1 MPEVRP
7 AVELLDGYGD
17 VLDSC
22 RTLAQV
28 GDRYWNSIY
37 MPLIRSVADYFQL
50 LTDRSGEYK
59 LFETALDS
67 AHKSLEL
74 CVAADI
80 QSRPK
85 LTTFAAFSASLCQDV
100 GQPAGD
106 LEVTAATAEGEST
119 LWQPAEGDRIASLG
133 LTYEQIWTLQY
144 LPARNWSAVIAW
156 SLLPPAGR
164 KWLASERTVLHAWQS
179 ALLEENPNPLSHLV
193 CYGKSNDVSTL
204 RSVHLRNFLS
214 YLQQQIDEGAINRPW
229 SRIHAVDAGLFIV
242 IPDIFRDYDLNAVR
256 DLQSELASASF
267 IVKAD
272 DKASNWIYSVPEAK
286 SLRGHVLDPVKCG
299 LKLGKIRINHI
310 LTCRQQPADPPVFN
324 RNSD

>member
-7 AVELLDGYGD
+7 AVELLDGYGNVID
-17 VLDSC
+17 GC
-22 RTLAQV
+22 RSLAQL
-28 GDRYWNSIY
+28 GDQYWSSIY
-37 MPLIRSVADYFQL
+37 MSLINLVADYFQL
-50 LTDRSGEYK
+50 LTDRPGEHM
-59 LFETALDS
+59 LFATALES

-80 QSRPK
+80 KSRPK

-106 LEVTAATAEGEST
+106 LEVTATTAEGEST
-119 LWQPAEGDRIASLG
+119 LWQPAEGDRLASLG
-133 LTYEQIWTLQY
+133 ETYEQKWTLQY
-144 LPARNWSAVIAW
+144 LPARNWSTVIAW

-179 ALLEENPNPLSHLV
+179 VLLKENPNPLTHLV
-193 CYGKSNDVSTL
+193 CCGKSNDVSSL
-204 RSVHLRNFLS
+204 RSGHLRNFLS

-242 IPDIFRDYDLNAVR
+242 VPDIFRDYDLNAAR

-267 IVKAD
+267 VVKAD
-272 DKASNWIYSVPEAK
+272 DETSSWIYCAPEAK

-299 LKLGKIRINHI
+299 LELGKIRINHI
-310 LTCRQQPADPPVFN
+310 LTCSQKWPSFE
-324 RNSD
+324 

>member
-1 MPEVRP
+1 MLEVRP

-17 VLDSC
+17 VIDTC

-37 MPLIRSVADYFQL
+37 LPLIRSVADYFQL
-50 LTDRSGEYK
+50 LTDRYGEHK
-59 LFETALDS
+59 LIEIALDG

-80 QSRPK
+80 KTRPK
-85 LTTFAAFSASLCQDV
+85 LTMFAAFSASLCQDV
-100 GQPAGD
+100 GQPASD
-106 LEVTAATAEGEST
+106 LEVTVTTAEGEST
-119 LWQPAEGDRIASLG
+119 LWQPAEGDRLASLG
-133 LTYEQIWTLQY
+133 ETYEQKWTLQY
-144 LPARNWSAVIAW
+144 LPARNWSTVIAW

-164 KWLASERTVLHAWQS
+164 KWLASERTVLHAWHD
-179 ALLEENPNPLSHLV
+179 ALLKENPNSLTHLV
-193 CYGKSNDVSTL
+193 CCGKSNDVSTL
-204 RSVHLRNFLS
+204 RSVHLRNFLN

-242 IPDIFRDYDLNAVR
+242 IPDIFRDYDLHAVR

-267 IVKAD
+267 IVKTD
-272 DKASNWIYSVPEAK
+272 DETSSWRYWAQETK

-299 LKLGKIRINHI
+299 LELGKIRINHI
-310 LTCRQQPADPPVFN
+310 LTCRQQPADPPISN
-324 RNSD
+324 PNSD

>member
-1 MPEVRP
+1 MP
-7 AVELLDGYGD
+7 AIQTAAELLEGYGD
-17 VLDSC
+17 VINAC
-22 RTLAQV
+22 HTLAQI

-37 MPLIRSVADYFQL
+37 LPLISSVVDYFQL
-50 LTDRSGEYK
+50 LTTRSGEHK
-59 LFETALDS
+59 LFATALES

-80 QSRPK
+80 KSRPK
-85 LTTFAAFSASLCQDV
+85 LSMFAAFSASLCQDV

-106 LEVTAATAEGEST
+106 LEVTTTSAEGEST
-119 LWQPAEGDRIASLG
+119 LWQPAEGDRLASLG
-133 LTYEQIWTLQY
+133 ERYEQNWTLQY
-144 LPARNWSAVIAW
+144 LPARNWSTVIAW

-179 ALLEENPNPLSHLV
+179 ALLGENPNPLTHLV
-193 CYGKSNDVSTL
+193 TYSKSNDVGTL
-204 RSVHLRNFLS
+204 RSVHLRNFIN
-214 YLQQQIDEGAINRPW
+214 YLQQQIDKGAINRPW

-242 IPDIFRDYDLNAVR
+242 VPDIFRDYDLNAVR

-267 IVKAD
+267 IVKVD
-272 DKASNWIYSVPEAK
+272 DETSSWKFSAPEAK

-299 LKLGKIRINHI
+299 LELGRTRTNHI
-310 LTCRQQPADPPVFN
+310 LTCPQQTASRPVSR

>member
-17 VLDSC
+17 VVDGC
-22 RTLAQV
+22 RSLAQLS
-28 GDRYWNSIY
+28 DQYWNSIY
-37 MPLIRSVADYFQL
+37 LPLIRSVADYFQL
-50 LTDRSGEYK
+50 LTDRYGEYK
-59 LFETALDS
+59 LIEIALDG

-80 QSRPK
+80 SSRPK
-85 LTTFAAFSASLCQDV
+85 LTMFAAFSASLCQDV

-106 LEVTAATAEGEST
+106 LEVTVTTAGGETT
-119 LWQPAEGDRIASLG
+119 LWQPAEGDRLASLG
-133 LTYEQIWTLQY
+133 ETYEQKWTLQY
-144 LPARNWSAVIAW
+144 LPARSCSTVIAW
-156 SLLPPAGR
+156 GLLPPAAR
-164 KWLASERTVLHAWQS
+164 SWLASERTVLHAWI
-179 ALLEENPNPLSHLV
+179 ATLLGENPNPLTHLV
-193 CYGKSNDVSTL
+193 CYGKSNDVSTA
-204 RSVHLRNFLS
+204 RSFHLRNFLS

-299 LKLGKIRINHI
+299 LELGKIRINHI
-310 LTCRQQPADPPVFN
+310 LTCFPLSANPPV
-324 RNSD
+324 SK

>member
-1 MPEVRP
+1 MPEVRS
-7 AVELLDGYGD
+7 AAELLDGYGD
-17 VLDSC
+17 VVDGC
-22 RTLAQV
+22 RSLAQI
-28 GDRYWNSIY
+28 GDQNWNSIY
-37 MPLIRSVADYFQL
+37 MPQISSVADYFQL
-50 LTDRSGEYK
+50 LKDRSGEHN
-59 LFETALDS
+59 LLAIALDD

-80 QSRPK
+80 KTRPK
-85 LTTFAAFSASLCQDV
+85 LTMFAAFAASLCQDV

-106 LEVTAATAEGEST
+106 LEVTAATTEGEST
-119 LWQPAEGDRIASLG
+119 LWQPVEGDRLASLG
-133 LTYEQIWTLQY
+133 ETYEQNWTLQY
-144 LPARNWSAVIAW
+144 LPARNWATVIAW

-179 ALLEENPNPLSHLV
+179 ALLRDNPNPLTHLV
-193 CYGKSNDVSTL
+193 CCGKSNDVSTL
-204 RSVHLRNFLS
+204 RSDHLRNFFS

-272 DKASNWIYSVPEAK
+272 DETSRWIYCAPKAK

-299 LKLGKIRINHI
+299 LELGRTRTNHI
-310 LTCRQQPADPPVFN
+310 LTCPQQSVASPASK

>member
-1 MPEVRP
+1 MRF
-7 AVELLDGYGD
+7 AAELLDGYSD
-17 VLDSC
+17 VIDECHS
-22 RTLAQV
+22 LAQL
-28 GDRYWNSIY
+28 GDQYWNSIY
-37 MPLIRSVADYFQL
+37 LPLISSVVDYFQL
-50 LTDRSGEYK
+50 LTDRSGEHK
-59 LFETALDS
+59 LFAIALES

-74 CVAADI
+74 CVDADI
-80 QSRPK
+80 KTRPK
-85 LTTFAAFSASLCQDV
+85 LTMFAAFSASLCQDV

-106 LEVTAATAEGEST
+106 LEVTATTAEGEST
-119 LWQPAEGDRIASLG
+119 LWQPAEGDRLASLG
-133 LTYEQIWTLQY
+133 ETYEQNWTLQY

-179 ALLEENPNPLSHLV
+179 ALLGEDPNPLTHLV
-193 CYGKSNDVSTL
+193 YCSKTNDVSTL
-204 RSVHLRNFLS
+204 RSVHLRNFIN

-242 IPDIFRDYDLNAVR
+242 VPDIFRDYDLNAVR

-272 DKASNWIYSVPEAK
+272 DETSSWIYCAPEAK

-299 LKLGKIRINHI
+299 LELGMIRKNHI
-310 LTCRQQPADPPVFN
+310 LTCPQQSVTSPASK
-324 RNSD
+324 RNAD

>member
-1 MPEVRP
+1 MPAIRT
-7 AVELLDGYGD
+7 AAELLEGYGD
-17 VLDSC
+17 VIDAC
-22 RTLAQV
+22 HTLAQI

-37 MPLIRSVADYFQL
+37 LPLISSVVDYFQL
-50 LTDRSGEYK
+50 LTSRSGEHK
-59 LFETALDS
+59 LFAAALKN
-67 AHKSLEL
+67 AQKSLEL

-106 LEVTAATAEGEST
+106 LEVTVTTAGGEST
-119 LWQPAEGDRIASLG
+119 LWQPAEGDRLASLG
-133 LTYEQIWTLQY
+133 ETYEQNWTLQY

-156 SLLPPAGR
+156 SLLPAAGR

-179 ALLEENPNPLSHLV
+179 ALLKENPNPMTHLV
-193 CYGKSNDVSTL
+193 CYDNSNDVSTV
-204 RSVHLRNFLS
+204 RSFHLRNFLN

-242 IPDIFRDYDLNAVR
+242 VPDIFRDYDLNTVR
-256 DLQSELASASF
+256 DLQSELDSASF

-272 DKASNWIYSVPEAK
+272 DKTSSWKYYVPEAK
-286 SLRGHVLDPVKCG
+286 TLRGHVLDPVKCG
-299 LKLGKIRINHI
+299 LELGRTRANHM
-310 LTCRQQPADPPVFN
+310 LTCPQQSVGPPVS
-324 RNSD
+324 R